1 MSIFEGQIRPYPPRY
16 KEILLIGED
25 TIINRDV
32 IRAQNNKEIKLK
44 VREFNSEQYIYNEI
58 SEADEVFLS
67 RTLDK
72 NTKLGIIKHCL
83 FKGKPIN
90 IYPELFEIAVFKSQ
104 IEQINNVPLL
114 KITGL
119 KISRLQRLLKGMLD
133 FLTALILILAA
144 SPIILVMSGLIKIY
158 DGGPVIFR
166 QKRVTRGGKEFTLY
180 KLRTMVLD
188 AEKETGPII
197 ASQNDSRITPI
208 GRFLRSSKI
217 DELPQLLNVLKG
229 EMSIVG
235 PRPERP
241 ELIYRYAQDCPEF
254 QYRTL
259 VKAGITG
266 LAQVYGKYDTAP
278 LDKVKYDLYYIRNY
292 SLFLDI
298 KLILMTA
305 KMLFYRKKDNTKS
318 LQESIGSAV
327 Q

>member
-1 MSIFEGQIRPYPPRY
+1 MSIFECQIKPYPPRY

-25 TIINRDV
+25 AIINRDV
-32 IRAQNNKEIKLK
+32 LSAQNKEIKLK
-44 VREFNSEQYIYNEI
+44 VREFDSEQYIYNEI
-58 SEADEVFLS
+58 SMADEVFLS
-67 RTLDK
+67 RILDK

-90 IYPELFEIAVFKSQ
+90 IYPELFEIAIFKSQ

-119 KISRLQRLLKGMLD
+119 RISRLQRMFKGMMD
-133 FLTALILILAA
+133 ILAA
-144 SPIILVMSGLIKIY
+144 AFLSLASFPIVLAMSVLIKLY

-166 QKRVTRGGKEFTLY
+166 QKRVTLGGKEFTMY

-188 AEKETGPII
+188 AEKETGPVT
-197 ASQNDSRITPI
+197 ASENDSRITPI
-208 GRFLRSSKI
+208 GRFLRASKI

-241 ELIYRYAQDCPEF
+241 ELISRYAQDCPEF

-292 SLFLDI
+292 SIFLDI
-298 KLILMTA
+298 KLVFMTV
-305 KMLFYRKKDNTKS
+305 KMLFGRKKNSTKS
-318 LQESIGSAV
+318 LEESIGSAV

>member
-1 MSIFEGQIRPYPPRY
+1 MSIFESQIRPYPARY

-32 IRAQNNKEIKLK
+32 LRSQNKEIKLK
-44 VREFNSEQYIYNEI
+44 VREFDSEQYIYKEI

-67 RTLDK
+67 RVLDK

-90 IYPELFEIAVFKSQ
+90 IYPELFEIAIFKSQ

-119 KISRLQRLLKGMLD
+119 RISPLQKIFKSMMD
-133 FLTALILILAA
+133 FFAAAVLSLA
-144 SPIILVMSGLIKIY
+144 SFPIILAMSVLIKLY

-166 QKRVTRGGKEFTLY
+166 QKRVTLGGKEFTMY

-188 AEKETGPII
+188 AEKETGPIT
-197 ASQNDSRITPI
+197 ASENDSRITPI
-208 GRFLRSSKI
+208 GRFLRASKI

-241 ELIYRYAQDCPEF
+241 ELINRYAQDCPEF

-298 KLILMTA
+298 KLIFMTV
-305 KMLFYRKKDNTKS
+305 KMLFSKRRNSTKS
-318 LQESIGSAV
+318 LKESIGSAV